1 MISIKEYYPSTALAP
16 FVDRYYRGIFNTS
29 AEANRSIKIVPNGCL
44 ELIIHLKELY
54 CKLPN
59 GNKLS
64 YTPDYML
71 IGMFSKT
78 YQVHFSEQVPVFSIR
93 FKPQA
98 LPYILRIKGSEVFE
112 NYGDIESLLDKRFLN
127 FCHRIREDQNIG
139 TMIERTEKFLVQILA
154 KQTLEESYVTKAVK
168 LIYNSRMNHVHELS
182 EKVNISQ
189 RQLERKFKELI
200 GVSPKQYFKLIRIN
214 KAIELLRQNQ
224 SLNLTD
230 ITYYCG
236 YFDQAHFIKDF
247 KQITSQTPSSF
258 IAEQQKSI
266 NF

>member
-1 MISIKEYYPSTALAP
+1 
-16 FVDRYYRGIFNTS
+16 
-29 AEANRSIKIVPNGCL
+29 
-44 ELIIHLKELY
+44 
-54 CKLPN
+54 
-59 GNKLS
+59 
-64 YTPDYML
+64 
-71 IGMFSKT
+71 
-78 YQVHFSEQVPVFSIR
+78 
-93 FKPQA
+93 
-98 LPYILRIKGSEVFE
+98 
-112 NYGDIESLLDKRFLN
+112 
-127 FCHRIREDQNIG
+127 
-139 TMIERTEKFLVQILA
+139 MIERTEKFLVQILA
-154 KQTLEESYVTKAVK
+154 KQTLQESYVTKAVK